1 MEENKLT
8 RQENDALAIFGKGK
22 TIYQVA
28 GNDVALSFDIV
39 RNYLTKGNGQVSDQ
53 DIVQFISIC
62 KFNQLNPFL
71 NEAFLVKFGQQP
83 AQMICLLY
91 TSIPYMSDVAT
102 HAGMTV
108 SCSQSSLKTVVEGIY
123 RKSLDAIQNVD
134 KHRNTITACE
144 SILEQI
150 DPGVAQSKAQEKKI
164 TDLQNEIYQLKKD
177 MPTLED
183 IKTLFMQSMSSSTN
197 NVKKDK

>member
-1 MEENKLT
+1 MFKDLNKG
-8 RQENDALAIFGKGK
+8 ALVHIVDSTNIPVYFQG
-22 TIYQVA
+22 V
-28 GNDVALSFDIV
+28 LSEMSLP
-39 RNYLTKGNGQVSDQ
+39 YTPQPQ
-53 DIVQFISIC
+53 
-62 KFNQLNPFL
+62 P
-71 NEAFLVKFGQQP
+71 GQQFNP
-83 AQMICLLY
+83 MFQVVDMTVQVNGNNQIFKG
-91 TSIPYMSDVAT
+91 IPYMSDVAT

-108 SCSQSSLKTVVEGIY
+108 SCSQSSLKTVVESIY

-164 TDLQNEIYQLKKD
+164 ADLQNEIYQLKKD

-183 IKTLFMQSMSSSTN
+183 IKTLFMQSMNSSTN

>member
-1 MEENKLT
+1 MDSE
-8 RQENDALAIFGKGK
+8 AYSK
-22 TIYQVA
+22 TIEKMMHSDNVSPIMKKVLEKELHRA
-28 GNDVALSFDIV
+28 KNTSKASESAFTNDEV
-39 RNYLTKGNGQVSDQ
+39 KEM
-53 DIVQFISIC
+53 
-62 KFNQLNPFL
+62 
-71 NEAFLVKFGQQP
+71 NEWMK
-83 AQMICLLY
+83 
-91 TSIPYMSDVAT
+91 
-102 HAGMTV
+102 
-108 SCSQSSLKTVVEGIY
+108 EE
-123 RKSLDAIQNVD
+123 KSLIDQASDAIQNVD